1 MAAVSVLTA
10 ALVYR
15 YAVDPRHVHHH
26 PSVHG
31 AAASPAGGDVEA
43 AKARG
48 GGAPAQLSRQQVWRD
63 VKSVLAIRSFQLI
76 VLQASTRTVARI
88 VFERTRLVIGVSRH
102 QSA

>member
-1 MAAVSVLTA
+1 MSVMTAV
-10 ALVYR
+10 LVYR

-76 VLQASTRTVARI
+76 VLQASTRV
-88 VFERTRLVIGVSRH
+88 V
-102 QSA
+102 